1 MFCAVEHLA
10 CRIHAG
16 RPGRRFAC
24 VVILMKKMLLRTQFL
39 TPFTKRKCCVGNTK
53 ANEDFGEAWMF
64 IIALVTLCLKM
75 GITLRSFPRDSA
87 QRRISLESHAK
98 YLAAGGLQ
106 LHPIFPLLLLP
117 LLLKLTVLPQTGRV
131 LQGGHG
137 RLPGNW

>member
-1 MFCAVEHLA
+1 MLFEDLLYSVLGPKKPGQ
-10 CRIHAG
+10 AG
-16 RPGRRFAC
+16 PAQQQFIPSVSSR
-24 VVILMKKMLLRTQFL
+24 LETQFL
-39 TPFTKRKCCVGNTK
+39 TPFTIRKCCVGNTK

-106 LHPIFPLLLLP
+106 LHPIFPLLP

-131 LQGGHG
+131 LQGWHG